1 MLNNREG
8 VIMARILIVDDEDNV
23 RLLIKEELEDAG
35 YEITDEPSA
44 KKALTLL
51 KEDSNFDIICTDIE
65 MPDMNGLEL
74 AGEIRKKYSDKKI
87 ILLTAYSHYKS
98 EMASWAADAYV
109 VKSMDLTELKDT
121 IQNLLE
127 L

>member
-1 MLNNREG
+1 
-8 VIMARILIVDDEDNV
+8 MARILIVDDEDNI
-23 RLLIKEELEDAG
+23 RMLIKEELEDSN
-35 YEITDEPSA
+35 YEVVDAPSA
-44 KKALTLL
+44 KKALQTL
-51 KEDSNFDIICTDIE
+51 SNDQEFDIVCTDIE

-74 AGEIRKKYSDKKI
+74 AGEIRKKYPNKKI

-109 VKSMDLTELKDT
+109 VKSMDLTELKET
-121 IQNLLE
+121 INNLLK